1 MSKPI
6 LKIFIAVGEN
16 CELEAYA
23 LRATLEY
30 LGIQV
35 TMRWV
40 GRPNDF
46 IDIISG
52 KENLE
57 HIDYLIL
64 CFHGDEQRFCLAE
77 LAEEVYENNEPK
89 TQFFTVEHI
98 KKFAKFNQLQIIS
111 SGCTLGSNE
120 IAQAILH
127 SGAKLYIA
135 PDRYIDAHSSFMFL
149 VSLFYELT
157 LGSSMEMA
165 FRKAKTFNDEA
176 AFYRLYK
183 SDKHME

>member
-98 KKFAKFNQLQIIS
+98 KKFAKF
-111 SGCTLGSNE
+111 
-120 IAQAILH
+120 
-127 SGAKLYIA
+127 
-135 PDRYIDAHSSFMFL
+135 
-149 VSLFYELT
+149 
-157 LGSSMEMA
+157 
-165 FRKAKTFNDEA
+165 
-176 AFYRLYK
+176 
-183 SDKHME
+183 